1 MQGHTK
7 MAEDLEQKING
18 NKTEEKKKE
27 DSELAQLFKGAA
39 NTAVGAA
46 AIGASYALLGTT
58 GLAIVSAAPL
68 SGRIVT
74 KLAGNEFTSRN
85 FRNEVLAGAV
95 TAPLVVGTFNAATE
109 LPKYYGIDGL
119 VNILGAS
126 MPAYSLAVAGFTLAV
141 LPFYTALTYPIRYLA
156 ANKTLKGIGKDF
168 RENYF
173 KNTKKTML
181 YLGLPGAAAVSAG
194 ATLPFLA
201 PYLIPV
207 YFGLGI
213 AYRTLMSKE
222 KLNYKKLFNPST
234 YLPNFLN
241 PFYLAEGLASLISR
255 AVMPSP
261 KPAAPALA
269 PQTA

>member
-1 MQGHTK
+1 
-7 MAEDLEQKING
+7 MAETLEQK
-18 NKTEEKKKE
+18 TE
-27 DSELAQLFKGAA
+27 SEFGQLFRGIA
-39 NTAVGAA
+39 NTAIGAG

-58 GLAIVSAAPL
+58 GAAIASATPL

-74 KLAGNEFTSRN
+74 KLAGNDYTSRN
-85 FRNEVLAGAV
+85 FRNDTLAGAA
-95 TAPLVVGTFNAATE
+95 TAPLVVGTFNAVTE
-109 LPKYYGIDGL
+109 LPRYLGIDGL

-126 MPAYSLAVAGFTLAV
+126 IPAYSLGVAGFTLAAI
-141 LPFYTALTYPIRYLA
+141 PIFTALTYPIRYLA
-156 ANKTLKGIGKDF
+156 SNKTLKGIGKDF

-181 YLGLPGAAAVSAG
+181 YLGLPGAALVSLG

-207 YFGLGI
+207 YFGLGVT
-213 AYRTLMSKE
+213 YRALMSKE

-241 PFYLAEGLASLISR
+241 PFYLAEGLANLISR
-255 AVMPSP
+255 AVRPTKPSV
-261 KPAAPALA
+261 PALSTQPA
-269 PQTA
+269 